1 MRPGTY
7 SRPAEP
13 IPLTSPRLAP
23 FLVTHVFP
31 FGPSMTCGIRSRMSA
46 VARVT
51 KRSVGSQHR
60 SRWQSAEIISYRMG
74 SSGARIITWGAPKWP
89 PTPPNARRAP
99 AKPWRTSGLGP
110 HTPQRSARPGEAE
123 AHLEHG
129 ILHSAPVAAAVE
141 TNDATEAGGLE
152 VAGGH
157 EDLLA
162 LESVDEGAARLAR
175 EVRIHVRSRDPVR
188 LLDLHRTVVGVAQ
201 DERAVAARCD
211 QDAHVPR

>member
-23 FLVTHVFP
+23 FLVTHVLP

-74 SSGARIITWGAPKWP
+74 SSGARMMRASGSRVK
-89 PTPPNARRAP
+89 RRDP
-99 AKPWRTSGLGP
+99 S
-110 HTPQRSARPGEAE
+110 
-123 AHLEHG
+123 
-129 ILHSAPVAAAVE
+129 PVAATVE
-141 TNDATEAGGLE
+141 TNDATEAGSLE

-162 LESVDEGAARLAR
+162 LESLDEGAARLAR
-175 EVRIHVRSRDPVR
+175 EVRIHVRARDPVR
-188 LLDLHRTVVGVAQ
+188 LLDLDRTVG
-201 DERAVAARCD
+201 C
-211 QDAHVPR
+211 